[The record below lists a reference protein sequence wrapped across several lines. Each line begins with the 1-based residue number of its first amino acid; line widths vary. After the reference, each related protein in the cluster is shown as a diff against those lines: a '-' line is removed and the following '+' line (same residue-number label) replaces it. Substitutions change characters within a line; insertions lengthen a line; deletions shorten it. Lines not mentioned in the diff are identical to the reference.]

1 MKKKEDNV
9 IEEMK
14 HVYAKI
20 DGDVYTVR
28 YVDVEANEVKRE
40 FSLDNAM
47 LYVEKDTVEK
57 NTVEILLVPYV
68 TKPEQEYADKHKCY
82 DHGGVSEW
90 EDHVQW
96 TDYPQPTHS
105 EWTQYSDH
113 PSYNGKYEG
122 KLVSLSDLIEIRE
135 DAEDYG
141 FVYNKETNVV
151 FLANKQTIDFLRS
164 HMYNPLME
172 FQQEYPQIYSK
183 LLMAENKS

>member
-1 MKKKEDNV
+1 MGKKKDNV
-9 IEEMK
+9 VEDTK
-14 HVYAKI
+14 HIYAEI
-20 DGDVYTVR
+20 DGEEHTVR
-28 YVDVEANEVKRE
+28 YIDVEVGEVKKE
-40 FSLDNAM
+40 FSLDNM
-47 LYVEKDTVEK
+47 IPYVDR
-57 NTVEILLVPYV
+57 NTAEMLLVPYV
-68 TKPEQEYADKHKCY
+68 RKPEQEYADKHKCY

-90 EDHVQW
+90 EQHAVW
-96 TDYPQPTHS
+96 TDYPPPTHS
-105 EWTQYSDH
+105 EWTQYSNITSDEC
-113 PSYNGKYEG
+113 KYGG
-122 KLVSLSDLIEIRE
+122 KLVSLSDLIKIRE